1 MRCYAGR
8 HLIPALWQRG
18 QSTRRADVPYLQPAG
33 SVTGL
38 PTPSPTS
45 QPAAPSADLVQLT
58 IELAGSLDARTVMRR
73 ILERGLSVAGADRA
87 TLSGFDGDRLV
98 IEASVGIGGEVTWV
112 GRAYESEFL
121 LRQPLVVELLATR
134 RAVLGGGLATA
145 AATPEFRAALD
156 KVKHTALVPILEAG
170 SMAGMLVLSR
180 YQDDPFE
187 NADIPGLTA
196 FGALAGLALRNAK
209 LYEQATAATRRLQA
223 AAEAATDVAAIADLS
238 ALLQRIIQHA
248 CESASADS
256 GAVMRLV
263 GDAGVVE
270 ATSGIAPVGSRWPL
284 GQPIMAAI
292 AAGRAIQVATDPAEI
307 SAELEPYASQYSHA
321 LIGPMRFSGEL
332 LGIIVLGRH
341 RGRPPFSEADV
352 AGLQQFVSLAAL
364 VLHNGR
370 LVHRLREAERM
381 KRDFMNIAVH
391 ELRGPLTA
399 IDGYAELLEMEGAVD
414 DAEAAGQVATIRRQA
429 AYAKGLAEDLLI
441 LARLETDDLGVATD
455 VVRLS
460 EVAAAAVERALPRAR
475 LRSGD
480 IELNAS
486 DDTRARGDP
495 ALVARVV
502 GNLLTNAVAY
512 AVDAPH
518 VCVTVSSESGRAMVR
533 VEDNGPGIPDD
544 EQERI
549 FARFSRGSR
558 ATTVQGTGL
567 GLYLSREC
575 ARRMGGELELES
587 SNAQAGSRFLL
598 TLPGAS

>member
-1 MRCYAGR
+1 MPSS
-8 HLIPALWQRG
+8 PA
-18 QSTRRADVPYLQPAG
+18 D
-33 SVTGL
+33 
-38 PTPSPTS
+38 
-45 QPAAPSADLVQLT
+45 DLVQLT
-58 IELAGSLDARTVMRR
+58 LELAGSLDARTVMSC
-73 ILERGLSVAGADRA
+73 ILERGLSLAGADRA

-98 IEASVGIGGEVTWV
+98 IEASVGIGGGVTWV
-112 GRAYESEFL
+112 GRAYESKSL

-134 RAVLGGGLATA
+134 TAVLGGGLATSA
-145 AATPEFRAALD
+145 AMPEFRSALD

-180 YQDDPFE
+180 YEDQPFQSV
-187 NADIPGLTA
+187 DIPNLTA
-196 FGALAGLALRNAK
+196 FGALAGMALRNAK
-209 LYEQATAATRRLQA
+209 LYEQSTATTRRLQA
-223 AAEAATDVAAIADLS
+223 AAEAATDVAAISDLS

-248 CESASADS
+248 CESAGADS
-256 GAVMRLV
+256 GAVMRLE
-263 GDAGVVE
+263 GTDGVVE

-284 GQPIMAAI
+284 TETIRAAI
-292 AAGRAIQVATDPAEI
+292 AAGRAVQVATDPAEI
-307 SAELEPYASQYSHA
+307 SAELEPYASGYSHA

-341 RGRPPFSEADV
+341 RGRHPYTEDDI
-352 AGLQQFVSLAAL
+352 AGLQHFVSLAAL

-370 LVHRLREAERM
+370 LVHRLREAESM
-381 KRDFMNIAVH
+381 KRDFINIAVH

-399 IDGYAELLEMEGAVD
+399 IGGYAELLEVEGAITDD
-414 DAEAAGQVATIRRQA
+414 DAAAQVATIRRQA
-429 AYAKGLAEDLLI
+429 TYAKGLAEDLLI
-441 LARLETDDLGVATD
+441 LARLESDDLGVASE

-460 EVAAAAVERALPRAR
+460 DMVAAAVERALPRAR

-480 IELNAS
+480 IEVRVS
-486 DDTRARGDP
+486 DDARARADP
-495 ALVARVV
+495 ALVGRVL

-518 VCVTVSSESGRAMVR
+518 VCVTISSEGPRAMVR
-533 VEDNGPGIPDD
+533 VEDNGPGVPDD

-558 ATTVQGTGL
+558 GATVQGTGL

-575 ARRMGGELELES
+575 ARRMGGELVLES
-587 SNAQAGSRFLL
+587 SSAGTGSRFLM

>member
-38 PTPSPTS
+38 PTPSPTA
-45 QPAAPSADLVQLT
+45 QPAAPSDDLVQLT

-364 VLHNGR
+364 VLHNG
-370 LVHRLREAERM
+370 
-381 KRDFMNIAVH
+381 H

-480 IELNAS
+480 IELNAT